1 MFRFN
6 AVYEKHGDEWVA
18 SVIEVPGA
26 LSQGK
31 TLNEARENLRDAIHD
46 LLIERQQATEAD
58 IAEASEVVREVLE
71 LDFPFVPTNN
81 LTRMQTVNL
90 CETNAVPEAST
101 RTRL

>member
-71 LDFPFVPTNN
+71 LDFPFVPN
-81 LTRMQTVNL
+81 Q
-90 CETNAVPEAST
+90 
-101 RTRL
+101 